1 MSSPSVTKSKCVP
14 ISLYPSLSISDI
26 STKQIKFNRQEK
38 ALVSCMFFHVD
49 FTSERQRAALRHR
62 CPAEDEEGATGIISV
77 FFGWRTSLLCARTK
91 PSRRW
96 EWRCPRLGL
105 SESASGSGCR
115 LRAMSCARRWRKPP
129 SGTRRRSSSNGK
141 CWMSSGNPK

>member
-1 MSSPSVTKSKCVP
+1 MSSPSVTKSKCVT
-14 ISLYPSLSISDI
+14 ISLYHSLSISDI

-91 PSRRW
+91 PSRMW
-96 EWRCPRLGL
+96 E
-105 SESASGSGCR
+105 
-115 LRAMSCARRWRKPP
+115 
-129 SGTRRRSSSNGK
+129 
-141 CWMSSGNPK
+141 